1 MRGFSRFSRAFLAF
15 LALKVEGVEDLAKAS
30 YFDRPDMEAAL
41 RLLTPANRLVM
52 AAVLHTGRR
61 VGDILAI
68 RADQL
73 RSNTI
78 WITEQKTGKRSKI
91 QLPDSILEP
100 IRKQAGTLW
109 AFPGRSDESK
119 HRTRQAVWHD
129 LHRAAKALRL
139 EGSLG
144 THSGRKLYAVELMRQ
159 WRDLGAVQRDLRHSN
174 PAVTMLYAFADQL
187 SEGRRPK
194 VRNRRGRS

>member
-1 MRGFSRFSRAFLAF
+1 MG
-15 LALKVEGVEDLAKAS
+15 KAA
-30 YFDRPDMEAAL
+30 YFERPDMEAAF

-68 RADQL
+68 RTEQL
-73 RSNTI
+73 GSNTI

-91 QLPDSILEP
+91 QLPDSILKP
-100 IRKQAGTLW
+100 IRKQAGKLW
-109 AFPGRSDESK
+109 AFPGRSDETK
-119 HRTRQAVWHD
+119 HRTRQAVWRD

-144 THSGRKLYAVELMRQ
+144 THSGRKLYAVELMKR
-159 WRDLGAVQRDLRHSN
+159 WRDLGAVQRDLKHSN
-174 PAVTMLYAFADQL
+174 PAVTMLYAFAHEL
-187 SEGRRPK
+187 TARENPK
-194 VRNRRGRS
+194 IRNRRGKS

>member
-1 MRGFSRFSRAFLAF
+1 M
-15 LALKVEGVEDLAKAS
+15 EGVEDMAKAS
-30 YFDRPDMEAAL
+30 FFDRPDMEAAL

-68 RADQL
+68 RTDQL
-73 RSNTI
+73 GSNTI

-100 IRKQAGTLW
+100 IRKQAGRLW
-109 AFPGRSDESK
+109 AFPGRSDETK

-187 SEGRRPK
+187 IGRKNPK
-194 VRNRRGRS
+194 TRNRRGKA